1 MLRLAACRLC
11 DAGLVPNMLVHD
23 GILLELQN
31 DEQVAQAIDI
41 MRAAG
46 TEVCRGLVIGVD
58 KDQELR
64 NGARYQD
71 GRPVAKSM
79 WQTVMNVL
87 QEIGALKVG
96 D

>member
-1 MLRLAACRLC
+1 
-11 DAGLVPNMLVHD
+11 
-23 GILLELQN
+23 
-31 DEQVAQAIDI
+31 
-41 MRAAG
+41 
-46 TEVCRGLVIGVD
+46 VIGVD